1 MSDEQQIAL
10 LQSTK
15 EQLVKKRQHLENK
28 IMEVQEKGKK
38 RDEREEE
45 RIRMRKLREETAM
58 K

>member
-1 MSDEQQIAL
+1 LSDEQQIAL